1 MLPMSKD
8 LRDKI
13 VTETKNVRDLADETL
28 HRAVAS
34 AEHAKRDNAGDA
46 MTMNE
51 KIASGANE
59 IENRTAAEM
68 DAAKRKLRG
77 H

>member
-1 MLPMSKD
+1 MSKD
-8 LRDKI
+8 LRHEI
-13 VTETKNVRDLADETL
+13 VTEAKNARDLADETL
-28 HRAVAS
+28 HRAVAG
-34 AEHAKRDNAGDA
+34 AEHAKRDHAGDA

-59 IENRTAAEM
+59 IKQRTEAEL

>member
-1 MLPMSKD
+1 MFAMSKD

-13 VTETKNVRDLADETL
+13 LTETKNVQDLADETL
-28 HRAVAS
+28 HRAVAD
-34 AEHAKRDNAGDA
+34 AEHAERDNAGDA

-59 IENRTAAEM
+59 IKHRTEAEL
-68 DAAKRKLRG
+68 DAAKRKLPG

>member
-1 MLPMSKD
+1 MLAMSKD

-13 VTETKNVRDLADETL
+13 LTEVKNTHDLADETL
-28 HRAVAS
+28 HRAVA
-34 AEHAKRDNAGDA
+34 ATEHAKRDSAGDA
-46 MTMNE
+46 MTITE

-59 IENRTAAEM
+59 IKHRTEAEL